1 MIKESTTER
10 GHVSSPR
17 GSIRILTSKALH
29 ILKSKGLEHT
39 IRRAAMEIGAPRRP
53 RRPSPHYYFISHPFD
68 FTGAPLVLL
77 DLISDFASQV
87 DPSRL
92 HLLHPS
98 GTDDLLGLLRAKKV
112 NVERMI
118 DDAGMRTIES
128 QMRLRRDD
136 FVLMNTVSVPFAY
149 RHFIFN
155 RLERGM
161 LDRAVWF
168 IHEDGPHRWF
178 SEDPLRD
185 RTKSLLDAGKLTI
198 VVPSSQVARAYRDYF
213 DTVNVHPIALRVTL
227 PEGMMPPRRADDYD
241 TLRFV
246 MSGNPR
252 GGLKGQLLAIAALH
266 KSSCSA
272 TEETLEGYRD
282 FELHLVGGME
292 DDYVSRQVGIIGE
305 GLLPGRIWLYPH
317 LSRDA
322 ALEIARSCNVTICT
336 SFTEAFPLFVAEGML
351 MGHVLVR
358 NLAAGH
364 EEQLQDGVNGFL
376 VDTSSLDALVNA
388 FGNIRDRRISNEQL
402 QRMSLASQI
411 IAREFTSNNYY
422 LQLNH
427 LLPWLRA
434 IEAG

>member
-1 MIKESTTER
+1 M
-10 GHVSSPR
+10 
-17 GSIRILTSKALH
+17 
-29 ILKSKGLEHT
+29 
-39 IRRAAMEIGAPRRP
+39 
-53 RRPSPHYYFISHPFD
+53 
-68 FTGAPLVLL
+68 
-77 DLISDFASQV
+77 
-87 DPSRL
+87 
-92 HLLHPS
+92 
-98 GTDDLLGLLRAKKV
+98 
-112 NVERMI
+112 
-118 DDAGMRTIES
+118 
-128 QMRLRRDD
+128 
-136 FVLMNTVSVPFAY
+136 
-149 RHFIFN
+149 
-155 RLERGM
+155 M
-161 LDRAVWF
+161 L
-168 IHEDGPHRWF
+168 
-178 SEDPLRD
+178 
-185 RTKSLLDAGKLTI
+185 
-198 VVPSSQVARAYRDYF
+198 
-213 DTVNVHPIALRVTL
+213 
-227 PEGMMPPRRADDYD
+227 PRRADDYD

-282 FELHLVGGME
+282 FELHLVGSME
-292 DDYVSRQVGIIGE
+292 DDYVSKQVGIIGE
-305 GLLPGRIWLYPH
+305 GLLPGRIRLYPH
-317 LSRDA
+317 LSRDS

-411 IAREFTSNNYY
+411 ISREFMSNDYY
-422 LQLNH
+422 GQLIQ
-427 LLPWLRA
+427 LLPWLRT